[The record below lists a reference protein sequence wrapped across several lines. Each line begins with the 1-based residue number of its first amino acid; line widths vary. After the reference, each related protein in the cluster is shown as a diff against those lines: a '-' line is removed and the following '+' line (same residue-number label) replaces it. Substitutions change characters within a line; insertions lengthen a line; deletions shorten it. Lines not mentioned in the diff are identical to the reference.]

1 MIPTLLVPGML
12 CDADLWSGADLPGT
26 PVAITEPTVTGMAR
40 QVLAAADGPFVLV
53 GLSLGAIVGF
63 EVLRLAPERVAAFC
77 VISTNAGAPT
87 PAQLAGWRDMA
98 DRTERGAFDDVVRGI
113 LPTMFAEPGH
123 DERFLGMAHRIGPD
137 VFRAQLAAQATR
149 RDASAPLAAAPCPVL
164 AVCGGADALCPV
176 GFHRRIAE
184 TAPFGSLRVLPGAG
198 HLLPVERPRVLA
210 GVVREWLDHQPT
222 TNRRTSCPTC

>member
-12 CDADLWSGADLPGT
+12 CDADLWSGVDVPGT
-26 PVAITEPTVTGMAR
+26 PVAITEPTITGMAR

-63 EVLRLAPERVAAFC
+63 EVLRLAPGRVAAFC
-77 VISTNAGAPT
+77 AISTNAGAPT
-87 PAQLAGWRDMA
+87 PAQLAGWRGMA
-98 DRTERGAFDDVVRGI
+98 DRTERGAFGDVVREI

-149 RDASAPLAAAPCPVL
+149 RDASAPLAAATCPVL
-164 AVCGGADALCPV
+164 AVCGSADALCPV
-176 GFHRRIAE
+176 GFHRHIAE
-184 TAPFGSLRVLPGAG
+184 TAPSGRLRVLPGAG

-210 GVVREWLDHQPT
+210 GVVREWLDEQPT
-222 TNRRTSCPTC
+222 TNRRASCPTC